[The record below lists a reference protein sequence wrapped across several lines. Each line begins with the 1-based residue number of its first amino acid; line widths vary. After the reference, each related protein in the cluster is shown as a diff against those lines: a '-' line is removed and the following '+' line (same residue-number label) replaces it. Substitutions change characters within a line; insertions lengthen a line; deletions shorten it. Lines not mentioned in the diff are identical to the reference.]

1 MVAMK
6 QSELC
11 MAEVLGAYDRL
22 VGKLLT
28 VCYRKELV
36 NVFLCCM
43 GAVCYFS
50 LYFYMCLYVFG
61 KMIEL
66 VCKFISEKYHHHYYH
81 THHAYQGVGAD
92 VDFVGKEVADSL

>member
-28 VCYRKELV
+28 DCFRKELV
-36 NVFLCCM
+36 NVFLCCV
-43 GAVCYFS
+43 GTVCYFS
-50 LYFYMCLYVFG
+50 LYFYMCLYDFG

-66 VCKFISEKYHHHYYH
+66 V
-81 THHAYQGVGAD
+81 GVQIH
-92 VDFVGKEVADSL
+92 K

>member
-22 VGKLLT
+22 VGKLT
-28 VCYRKELV
+28 DCYKKELV
-36 NVFLCCM
+36 NVFLCCV

-50 LYFYMCLYVFG
+50 LYFYMFLYVFG
-61 KMIEL
+61 KMIE
-66 VCKFISEKYHHHYYH
+66 VECKFICEKYHHILIIY
-81 THHAYQGVGAD
+81 
-92 VDFVGKEVADSL
+92 